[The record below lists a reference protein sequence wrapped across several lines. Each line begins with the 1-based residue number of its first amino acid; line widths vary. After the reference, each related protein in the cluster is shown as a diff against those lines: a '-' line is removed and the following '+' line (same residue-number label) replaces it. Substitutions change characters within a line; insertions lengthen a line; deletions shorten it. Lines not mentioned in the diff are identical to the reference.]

1 MTNFFRYGKLTENNK
16 EHWERKKQMKL
27 LNTSPPP
34 PIDQYISLSCSWH
47 NGNTTGDILAM
58 YKESLLIFLIASDR
72 GACSTV
78 GCHKA
83 QRAADLRMRQNS
95 GQFLNNCHCKLS
107 IGINHEE
114 TSIFIHLSLRFN
126 NKNHKKS
133 ENWVLHYNTSRI
145 DIK

>member
-1 MTNFFRYGKLTENNK
+1 
-16 EHWERKKQMKL
+16 MKL
-27 LNTSPPP
+27 LNTSPPL

-126 NKNHKKS
+126 NKNHKKVKTGCCIIIHL
-133 ENWVLHYNTSRI
+133 VLTLN
-145 DIK
+145 K